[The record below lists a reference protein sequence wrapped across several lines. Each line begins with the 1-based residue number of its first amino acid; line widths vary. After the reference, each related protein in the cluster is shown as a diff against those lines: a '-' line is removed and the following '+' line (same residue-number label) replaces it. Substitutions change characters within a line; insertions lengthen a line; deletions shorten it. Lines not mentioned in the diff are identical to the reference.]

1 MTKIDGSPHQL
12 TPSQQE
18 LFDAILAHFSNIR
31 GSHRPFLLTGD
42 AGVGKSFLAARLTN
56 SGAACWHIARDHLP
70 YLLADRSLSDLTPE
84 ATVRFAKGLIKESQ
98 DSYAIVDG
106 LEPLLSLWA
115 AERPKVLPNFFV
127 AFGRAIL
134 ERPSLIVIQ
143 TSGQLPHDLIERED
157 WWPWERR
164 FRLELTQADK
174 ETVAVNWGLDPMR
187 AHVSANLYDLLA
199 VKLER

>member
-1 MTKIDGSPHQL
+1 MTRIDGSLRQL

-18 LFDAILAHFSNIR
+18 LFEAILARFGSIQ

-42 AGVGKSFLAARLTN
+42 VGVGKSFLAARLAN
-56 SGAACWHIARDHLP
+56 SGAACYHVARDHLP
-70 YLLADRSLSDLTPE
+70 HLLADRSLSDLTPE
-84 ATVRFAKGLIKESQ
+84 AAVRFVKGLVEGSQ
-98 DSYAIVDG
+98 APCVVVDG

-115 AERPKVLPNFFV
+115 VERPKVLPNLFV

-134 ERPSLIVIQ
+134 EWPLLIVVQ
-143 TSGQLPHDLIERED
+143 TSGQLPYDLIEREG

-174 ETVAVNWGLDPMR
+174 ETVAVSWGLDPMR
-187 AHVSANLYDLLA
+187 AHVSVNLYGLLA
-199 VKLER
+199 AKLGR